1 MLEQEQQRRI
11 AGRYLLGGELGHGGM
26 GTVWR
31 ATDELLGR
39 EVAVKEI
46 ELPAAVTAPGQGQS
60 QDAATVRARVLREA
74 RAAARLNHQGIVTVH
89 DVLDAPDRLFIVM
102 ELVEAPSLAGV
113 VAKEGPLPPARV
125 ARIGLGLVD
134 ALEAAH
140 AAGIVH
146 RDVKPGN
153 VLLLPGDQ
161 VKLADFGIAAIQGD
175 PQLTASRMVLGSP
188 AFMAPE
194 QAGAQPV
201 GPPADYWALGATLY
215 FSVEGR
221 PPFPREHPVA
231 VLAAIIHQQP
241 APTRHAGPLA
251 PVISALLAKSP
262 EARPSGARL
271 RGLLQVAEAGVQ
283 AGVATEPQPATQ
295 PLPPPSMGWPTRR
308 RADRR
313 PLWIVGGTLLALL
326 VALVVALWQSGVLT
340 GPETKPP
347 ARGGTAS
354 GASGAGSNAAQGQ
367 RSAPTTTQ
375 PGPSASSQPQGSGAG
390 SGGATG

>member
-153 VLLLPGDQ
+153 VLLLPGDR
-161 VKLADFGIAAIQGD
+161 VKLADFGIAAVQGD
-175 PQLTASRMVLGSP
+175 PQLTASKVAMGSP
-188 AFMAPE
+188 AFMAPSRR
-194 QAGAQPV
+194 AA
-201 GPPADYWALGATLY
+201 ARSAL
-215 FSVEGR
+215 R
-221 PPFPREHPVA
+221 PPGGRSA
-231 VLAAIIHQQP
+231 RLCISRWRGSGRSRAS
-241 APTRHAGPLA
+241 TR
-251 PVISALLAKSP
+251 SP
-262 EARPSGARL
+262 CSPPSSTSRPSRPG
-271 RGLLQVAEAGVQ
+271 
-283 AGVATEPQPATQ
+283 T
-295 PLPPPSMGWPTRR
+295 PPPSPR
-308 RADRR
+308 
-313 PLWIVGGTLLALL
+313 
-326 VALVVALWQSGVLT
+326 
-340 GPETKPP
+340 
-347 ARGGTAS
+347 
-354 GASGAGSNAAQGQ
+354 
-367 RSAPTTTQ
+367 
-375 PGPSASSQPQGSGAG
+375 
-390 SGGATG
+390 